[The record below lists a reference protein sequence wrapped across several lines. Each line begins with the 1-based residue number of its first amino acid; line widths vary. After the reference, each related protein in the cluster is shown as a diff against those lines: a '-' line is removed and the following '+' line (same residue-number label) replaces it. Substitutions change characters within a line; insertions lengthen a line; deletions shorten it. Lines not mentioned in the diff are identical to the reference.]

1 MIIYSPTVVVYEDHF
16 QLSVSQQR
24 LQQLVED
31 VLSKHL
37 YKSDLKDIFHFVV
50 HLLVLS
56 ISDYQLLG
64 AKEECTS
71 SIALHAEAN
80 GHSMKRDCFEI
91 LESRK
96 TDYLSKIKESLFIQE
111 LNPNPK

>member
-1 MIIYSPTVVVYEDHF
+1 MAVYEDHF

-31 VLSKHL
+31 VLGQTPVQV
-37 YKSDLKDIFHFVV
+37 DLKDIFHFVEI
-50 HLLVLS
+50 LLVLP

-71 SIALHAEAN
+71 SIALHVKAT
-80 GHSMKRDCFEI
+80 GHSIKWDFFKI
-91 LESRK
+91 LASRK
-96 TDYLSKIKESLFIQE
+96 TDYLSKIKESFFVQE
-111 LNPNPK
+111 LNPNPKYYVIYF